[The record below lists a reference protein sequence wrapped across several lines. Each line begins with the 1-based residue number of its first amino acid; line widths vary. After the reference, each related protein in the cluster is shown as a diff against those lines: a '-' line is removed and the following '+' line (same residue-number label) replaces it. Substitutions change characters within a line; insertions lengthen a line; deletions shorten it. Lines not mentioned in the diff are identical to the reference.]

1 MLTEAQ
7 ERVFSLIP
15 LGKDKSISR
24 EMLRVYT
31 DMSDRKIRQII
42 HELRINGKVICSDSS
57 CKGYWRPTKR
67 KEVEDFIEQMES
79 YGKQCFNAG
88 KSAREY
94 MKSHEDQLIGV

>member
-1 MLTEAQ
+1 MVTEAQ
-7 ERVFSLIP
+7 ERIFSLIP
-15 LGKDKSISR
+15 LGKENAISR
-24 EMLRVYT
+24 ESLKAYT

-42 HELRINGKVICSDSS
+42 HELRISGKVICSDSS

-88 KSAREY
+88 KSAREF
-94 MKSHEDQLIGV
+94 MKAHEDQLKGV